1 MSARQA
7 LRRYWDLALA
17 VAAAVCGALWLTPT
31 VINSVSTEVIAFFTI
46 QVAVIL
52 PAMIFTAGLLRGQGL
67 TLAEV
72 DRYQGALRRQMHF
85 WVTLLFLDLLA
96 VTLIIVGK
104 AANWRWKVSIEG
116 HSADIVWM
124 LVFVGTFV
132 STLAVLRMI
141 PFVRGVMSL
150 MELNGLLVRKSVE
163 AAAVESRSETVP
175 VNPEPLNMPEGYG
188 EYCRTPVSVAAP
200 RNAEVA
206 TA

>member
-7 LRRYWDLALA
+7 LRRYWDSALA
-17 VAAAVCGALWLTPT
+17 VAAAVCAALWVTPA
-31 VINSVSTEVIAFFTI
+31 VINLVSTEIIAFFTI
-46 QVAVIL
+46 QAAVIL

-116 HSADIVWM
+116 HSADIVWI
-124 LVFVGTFV
+124 LVFSGTFV
-132 STLAVLRMI
+132 SALAVLRMI
-141 PFVRGVMSL
+141 PFVRGVVSL

-163 AAAVESRSETVP
+163 AAVAESPSQEVRA
-175 VNPEPLNMPEGYG
+175 NPEPLDLPDGYG
-188 EYCRTPVSVAAP
+188 KILPHPRKR
-200 RNAEVA
+200 RNASKR
-206 TA
+206 